1 MRGKTVKVTGFTSDA
16 FVMGKAYRIKIES
29 EYDVM
34 DAIDWDFYDD
44 IEHGRFADQD
54 LTKVKLID
62 VMEKG
67 IDAIFVGFN
76 ENRTIAY
83 FETYAIE
90 AVRCKNCRVGSP
102 DSLKIT
108 ADRYANGDSIS
119 DTFSIYIDELE
130 VRK

>member
-16 FVMGKAYRIKIES
+16 FVVGKAYRIRIDS

-34 DAIDWDFYDD
+34 GAIDYDFYDD
-44 IEHGRFADQD
+44 IEHGRFADQG

-67 IDAIFVGFN
+67 VDAIFVGFN
-76 ENRTIAY
+76 ENRTIAH

-90 AVRCKNCRVGSP
+90 AVRCKNCRAGSP

>member
-1 MRGKTVKVTGFTSDA
+1 MRGKTIKVTGFTSDA
-16 FVMGKAYRIKIES
+16 FVMGRAYRIRIDS
-29 EYDVM
+29 EYDLM
-34 DAIDWDFYDD
+34 DAIDYDFYDD
-44 IEHGRFADQD
+44 IERGSFSDQG
-54 LTKVKLID
+54 LTKAKLID
-62 VMEKG
+62 VLEKG

-90 AVRCKNCRVGSP
+90 AVRCKNYRVSSP

-108 ADRYANGDSIS
+108 AERYANGDSMS

-130 VRK
+130 VKR

>member
-1 MRGKTVKVTGFTSDA
+1 MRGKTIKVTGFTSDA
-16 FVMGKAYRIKIES
+16 FVMGRAYRIRIDS
-29 EYDVM
+29 EYDLM
-34 DAIDWDFYDD
+34 DAIDCDFYDD
-44 IEHGRFADQD
+44 IKHGRFADQD
-54 LTKVKLID
+54 LTIAKLTD

-90 AVRCKNCRVGSP
+90 AIRCKNCRVGSH

-108 ADRYANGDSIS
+108 ADRYANGDSMN

-130 VRK
+130 VRR

>member
-1 MRGKTVKVTGFTSDA
+1 MRGKTIKVTGFTSDA
-16 FVMGKAYRIKIES
+16 FVMGRAYRIRIDS
-29 EYDVM
+29 EYDLM
-34 DAIDWDFYDD
+34 DAIDCDFYDD

-54 LTKVKLID
+54 LTKTKLID
-62 VMEKG
+62 LMEKG

-90 AVRCKNCRVGSP
+90 AVRCKNCRVSSP

-108 ADRYANGDSIS
+108 ADRYASGDNTS

-130 VRK
+130 VVR

>member
-1 MRGKTVKVTGFTSDA
+1 MRGKTIKVTGFTSDA
-16 FVMGKAYRIKIES
+16 FVMGRAYRIRIDS
-29 EYDVM
+29 EYDLM
-34 DAIDWDFYDD
+34 DAIDYDFYDD
-44 IEHGRFADQD
+44 IEHGRFADQG
-54 LTKVKLID
+54 LTKSKLID

-108 ADRYANGDSIS
+108 ADRYASDDNIN

-130 VRK
+130 VKR